1 MKPPAHRRKP
11 LNVHVDYVTI
21 TLDVVNERL
30 KAQGSELYQREC
42 GFSLRE
48 LRLLRFIGNEPGL
61 TLTRLIERSFLEKT
75 LASKAV
81 TSLVQRGLVVRSVGQ
96 ADARQICLEL
106 TDDGVAAVMSA
117 ERIGKIGMD
126 CFHKAL
132 SDEEREMFRLCLQ
145 KLAQA
150 GDEIVAR
157 EERHAKRPPSGKTL
171 AGAASRAVAPL
182 DSLTPSTQGRTT

>member
-1 MKPPAHRRKP
+1 MKGSSTRRRKP
-11 LNVHVDYVTI
+11 LGVHVDYVTI

-42 GFSLRE
+42 GVNLRE

-81 TSLVQRGLVVRSVGQ
+81 TALVRRGLVVRSVGQ

-106 TDDGVAAVMSA
+106 TDAGVETVMRG
-117 ERIGKIGMD
+117 ERIGRIGLEA
-126 CFHKAL
+126 FRTAL
-132 SDEEREMFRLCLQ
+132 TDEEHEIFRRCLQ
-145 KLAQA
+145 KLARA

-157 EERHAKRPPSGKTL
+157 
-171 AGAASRAVAPL
+171 AGQDTPHPAGRKAA
-182 DSLTPSTQGRTT
+182 

>member
-1 MKPPAHRRKP
+1 MRSSAARRKP

-30 KAQGSELYQREC
+30 KGQGSELYQREC
-42 GFSLRE
+42 GVSLRE
-48 LRLLRFIGNEPGL
+48 LRLLRFIGNDPGL
-61 TLTRLIERSFLEKT
+61 TLTRLIECSFLEKT

-81 TSLVQRGLVVRSVGQ
+81 TALVQRGLVVRSVGQ

-106 TDDGVAAVMSA
+106 TDDGVATVMSG
-117 ERIGKIGMD
+117 ERIGKIGLD
-126 CFHKAL
+126 AFREAL
-132 SDEEREMFRLCLQ
+132 SDEEHEIFRRCLQ

-157 EERHAKRPPSGKTL
+157 AEREAKRPTPRKAAT
-171 AGAASRAVAPL
+171 AAAAS
-182 DSLTPSTQGRTT
+182 